1 MARRSSGSKGK
12 KNKRTIKVDMTNVE
26 TVSKVPE
33 GDYAVR
39 VKEVTAEESQGG
51 KPYLKF
57 TLIITEGKHEGK
69 TLRHT
74 CSLQSHALF
83 ALRNTLEALNYPI
96 PDGVASI
103 NLDELEGLEM
113 GVGVEIEDYQG
124 RSQSRVVDVFPV
136 EELEDEDD
144 IEEDDDEEY
153 DEDEEED
160 LDDSEEGDEDE
171 EDEDEDEED
180 EELEDYTEEELEE
193 MSDEELIDAAK
204 EYDVKPVYKKGKGK
218 KKKLDREAT
227 IDAILDEI
235 DDEDL

>member
-83 ALRNTLEALNYPI
+83 TLRNTLEALNYPI
-96 PDGVASI
+96 PDGTADI

-136 EELEDEDD
+136 DEFEE
-144 IEEDDDEEY
+144 
-153 DEDEEED
+153 
-160 LDDSEEGDEDE
+160 SDEDE
-171 EDEDEDEED
+171 EDEEEYDEEDEDEEDSDDSEDSDDEDEDDDDDEDD

-193 MSDEELIDAAK
+193 MSDEELVDAAK
-204 EYDVKPVYKKGKGK
+204 EYEVKPVY
-218 KKKLDREAT
+218 
-227 IDAILDEI
+227 
-235 DDEDL
+235 